1 MISISLPGREWNLNL
16 KNLLLDLNGTL
27 AVDGILSE
35 GVEGRINL
43 LKKQVDVYLLT
54 ADTFGLAKEV
64 ADRLEIK
71 LLRLDGQ
78 SSGLA
83 KRDFLNTLG
92 AEETVAIGNGY
103 NDTMILREAGFSI
116 VVIGGEGCCVTAL
129 KEADIAV
136 TDINDALDLLLNPL
150 RIVATLRA

>member
-1 MISISLPGREWNLNL
+1 MIRISLPGREWNLNL

-27 AVDGILSE
+27 AVDGVLSE
-35 GVEGRINL
+35 GVEERINL

-64 ADRLEIK
+64 ADRLGIK

-150 RIVATLRA
+150 RIVATL